1 MNEPHVFVI
10 GGGFAGVQAARAV
23 ARRSPRARV
32 HLIDRNPYATMVPA
46 LPDVVSGKVRV
57 DAIAH
62 PLEDAVGGSQGTG
75 AGSDAGAGA
84 NRDANPGAGAE
95 ANRGVEVII
104 DEVERLDLVSR
115 RIHTREATHDYD
127 YLVIASGSVP
137 AYFGF
142 EATDGTLHTVHS
154 LETARS
160 FRRAVESHL
169 RANPS
174 GPIVIVG
181 AGYTGLEV
189 AACLRA
195 GSAGADARPEIT
207 IVDVADSILGFLT
220 DGERRRI
227 RSYFD
232 TLGVEI
238 RTSTALESYYGGTAV
253 LSDGTRIDD
262 SLVCWAAGMRGQP
275 LPIDGEVERTRDGR
289 LHTTA
294 ALQLPQ
300 HPEVFAAGDAA
311 ALWKGETTARRAVNF
326 SYYSG
331 RRAGANVAAALAG
344 RPLRDFRPVDL
355 GWIIPLGEE
364 SVGRI
369 FGRIRAGGSLGLRM
383 HYLMCGFRHFAGANA
398 GEFYRTA
405 ARLSRRPDPLEL
417 SREPKS
423 ADG

>member
-1 MNEPHVFVI
+1 MNEPHVYVI
-10 GGGFAGVQAARAV
+10 GGGFAGVEAARTV
-23 ARRSPRARV
+23 ARRSPRARIR
-32 HLIDRNPYATMVPA
+32 LIDRNPYATMVPA
-46 LPDVVSGKVRV
+46 LPDVVSGRVRV

-62 PLEDAVGGSQGTG
+62 SLEEAVGAGPRADGAPA
-75 AGSDAGAGA
+75 AGSEAG
-84 NRDANPGAGAE
+84 P
-95 ANRGVEVII
+95 GVEVIT

-115 RIHTREATHDYD
+115 RIHGRETTYDYD
-127 YLVIASGSVP
+127 YLVIASGSSP

-154 LETARS
+154 LETARR
-160 FRRAVESHL
+160 FRGAVESHL
-169 RANPS
+169 HGAPTA
-174 GPIVIVG
+174 PIVIVG

-189 AACLRA
+189 AACLT
-195 GSAGADARPEIT
+195 AGATEAGARPAIT
-207 IVDVADSILGFLT
+207 VVDVADNILGFLT

-232 TLGVEI
+232 SIGVEI
-238 RTSTALESYYGGTAV
+238 RTATALESYYGGTAV
-253 LSDGTRIDD
+253 LSDGTHIAD
-262 SLVCWAAGMRGQP
+262 SLVCWAAGMRAQP

-311 ALWKGETTARRAVNF
+311 ALWKGDTTARRAVNF

-331 RRAGANVAAALAG
+331 RRAGANVAAAIAG

-364 SVGRI
+364 SVGRV
-369 FGRIRAGGSLGLRM
+369 FGAFRVGGSIGLRM
-383 HYLMCGFRHFAGANA
+383 HYLMCGFRHFAGARA

-405 ARLSRRPDPLEL
+405 LRLSRRPDPLDPGRAPEG
-417 SREPKS
+417 E
-423 ADG
+423 DG

>member
-1 MNEPHVFVI
+1 MNEPHVYVT
-10 GGGFAGVQAARAV
+10 GGGFAGVEAAKAAFRRTPG
-23 ARRSPRARV
+23 ARI

-46 LPDVVSGKVRV
+46 LPDVVSGRVRV

-62 PLEDAVGGSQGTG
+62 PLDEAVGS
-75 AGSDAGAGA
+75 APRADAGH
-84 NRDANPGAGAE
+84 
-95 ANRGVEVII
+95 GVEVIT
-104 DEVERLDLVSR
+104 DEVERLDLASR
-115 RIHTREATHDYD
+115 RIHTRQTTYDYD
-127 YLVIASGSVP
+127 YLVIASGSAP

-154 LETARS
+154 LEAARR
-160 FRRAVESHL
+160 FRGAVENHL
-169 RANPS
+169 GANPS

-189 AACLRA
+189 AACLRTGA
-195 GSAGADARPEIT
+195 GNADARPDIT
-207 IVDVADSILGFLT
+207 VVDVADSILGFLT

-227 RSYFD
+227 RSYFE
-232 TLGVEI
+232 TIGVEI

-253 LSDGTRIDD
+253 LSDGTRIAD
-262 SLVCWAAGMRGQP
+262 SLVCWAAGMRAQP
-275 LPIDGEVERTRDGR
+275 LPIDGDVERTRDGR

-311 ALWKGETTARRAVNF
+311 ALWKGDATARRAVNF

-331 RRAGANVAAALAG
+331 RRAGANVAAAIAG

-364 SVGRI
+364 SVGRV
-369 FGRIRAGGSLGLRM
+369 FGAFRVGGSMGLRM
-383 HYLMCGFRHFAGANA
+383 HYLMCGFRHFAGARA

-405 ARLSRRPDPLEL
+405 LRLSRRPDPLDLGRAPE
-417 SREPKS
+417 RE
-423 ADG
+423 DG